1 MAPDR
6 IWTHTHRWRPTES
19 GQEMDMLTI
28 DLLRSMIHNLVI
40 GQWGTC
46 SHRAGTVTLAQRAN
60 IAERT
65 SPLTC
70 GSFSSILFVSLPF
83 VVGSKH
89 HKTFSNVL
97 LYILFHINVTVC
109 VFADHFYICRHF
121 CWTAF
126 SFNSIIFSLK
136 ICVENIMALQNQ
148 IVWLGHIDFNWKR
161 KISDNIQNIIHW
173 TYNVVLRC

>member
-1 MAPDR
+1 
-6 IWTHTHRWRPTES
+6 
-19 GQEMDMLTI
+19 MLTI

-46 SHRAGTVTLAQRAN
+46 FHRAGTVALAHRAN

-89 HKTFSNVL
+89 HNTFSNVL
-97 LYILFHINVTVC
+97 LYILLHINVTVC

-126 SFNSIIFSLK
+126 SFNSIILSLK
-136 ICVENIMALQNQ
+136 ICV
-148 IVWLGHIDFNWKR
+148 
-161 KISDNIQNIIHW
+161 
-173 TYNVVLRC
+173 